1 MKSELDNI
9 LGTLESAAP
18 SEVWSARGTA
28 PEPSAKQLS
37 EHEIDSLFGR
47 ESTGYAPLKTEK
59 PEHRLMLWY
68 RLQGY
73 NVKETALL
81 SGYQYNHVARIC
93 RQQWFISA
101 FIKLAA
107 EAGKDSVQTF
117 LEGEVLP
124 ALQRTVDL
132 AQNAEGENTRLAANK
147 EILDRFLGK
156 STVKVES
163 KSSGTIDHVVH
174 DATKLLAEQQRL
186 DEQLRA
192 NGLNLHGT
200 S

>member
-1 MKSELDNI
+1 MKSELDE
-9 LGTLESAAP
+9 LLAAP
-18 SEVWSARGTA
+18 EVLSCARTALEQQARSMSEPEVDALFANKQGSYGTV
-28 PEPSAKQLS
+28 
-37 EHEIDSLFGR
+37 R
-47 ESTGYAPLKTEK
+47 TEK

-73 NVKETALL
+73 NVKETAILT
-81 SGYQYNHVARIC
+81 GYQYNQVAKVC
-93 RQQWFISA
+93 KQTWFISA
-101 FIKLAA
+101 FVKLAA
-107 EAGKDSVQTF
+107 EMGKDSVQTF

-124 ALQRTVDL
+124 ALQRTIDL

-174 DATKLLAEQQRL
+174 DATKLLDESRRL
-186 DEQLRA
+186 DEQLKS
-192 NGLNLHGT
+192 NGIGLHGT